1 MKKRG
6 HKVGRLRIRLEH
18 RFPIKHTA
26 SGKRFAHLLV
36 DDGNGTNELIVI
48 HDAVDIDVS
57 LEHCAVDSDGQ
68 EMDDPRHLEHE
79 LK

>member
-1 MKKRG
+1 M
-6 HKVGRLRIRLEH
+6 
-18 RFPIKHTA
+18 
-26 SGKRFAHLLV
+26 LV

-48 HDAVDIDVS
+48 HDAVGIDVS

-68 EMDDPRHLEHE
+68 KVDGPRHLEHE